1 MIDARISIA
10 LPSHP
15 KTKKLIKISG
25 TDAAW
30 RLVCLFLWA
39 AQNRPD
45 GVLSGMDA
53 EAIELA
59 VDWPGEDGA
68 FVASLIR
75 VGFLDNDDGEFVIH
89 DWHEHNPWAAGAD
102 DRKQKAQFN
111 ALCKHHGREEAA
123 RRMPEYAAKHVKA
136 KEQHADSNKP
146 AEQTPAT
153 SMRAAENSNA
163 PSLTPSLTPSPKE
176 EEQTIVASKLAPC
189 PHQEILALFA
199 EVLPELPQP
208 RVWDGVREKNLANR
222 WKWVLSDLRKKG
234 KPSDK
239 AAGLEFFR
247 RMFAYIARCDLLMG
261 KKGDWSCT
269 LPWIVE
275 AENFAKV
282 IEGNYEPKEAA

>member
-30 RLVCLFLWA
+30 SLVCLFLWA

-102 DRKQKAQFN
+102 DFDCQFFQCHGEAN
-111 ALCKHHGREEAA
+111 HPDGLCGDIGRG
-123 RRMPEYAAKHVKA
+123 V
-136 KEQHADSNKP
+136 
-146 AEQTPAT
+146 TPIYDGVQVA
-153 SMRAAENSNA
+153 SMRALDASRNRCDGCGGYVADEA
-163 PSLTPSLTPSPKE
+163 MLYE
-176 EEQTIVASKLAPC
+176 VAS
-189 PHQEILALFA
+189 
-199 EVLPELPQP
+199 
-208 RVWDGVREKNLANR
+208 N
-222 WKWVLSDLRKKG
+222 
-234 KPSDK
+234 
-239 AAGLEFFR
+239 
-247 RMFAYIARCDLLMG
+247 
-261 KKGDWSCT
+261 
-269 LPWIVE
+269 
-275 AENFAKV
+275 
-282 IEGNYEPKEAA
+282 